1 MTQSLSKS
9 RLVCAA
15 LFLTLMIAA
24 GCAFMGDS
32 SPHCG
37 VLSVA
42 AQASSANAT
51 VTNNVTVSPV
61 SISLGS
67 TLQATGK
74 VTDGKKPLPNATV
87 VLHMGDV
94 KLADAKTNANGDYS
108 FNVPIGVYYFP
119 AALSAGA
126 TIYTVVEPQN
136 ASFISTPSAV
146 TTVSVDLVPLYLII
160 AVITVAILVGLYL
173 YMQRIRGKDLLGPL
187 RKWRAKPSVKATA
200 QAESSL
206 TEAPPSEQGHAV
218 VSETPQGDTTKEEPQ
233 KGLGSVV
240 PAESAAPPVDE
251 TQRDAAIQPPEPE
264 APESVAETGVLK
276 QAHEFFE
283 RGSDKQAVN
292 MLYDAAIMDVATT
305 REVPIASHTTHWE
318 KYNTVEAA
326 VPEIQEPLLK
336 LTTIYELANY
346 SGRALTEEQRNAAV
360 DAFRAIK
367 AHLESAN
374 T

>member
-1 MTQSLSKS
+1 
-9 RLVCAA
+9 
-15 LFLTLMIAA
+15 MIAA

-32 SPHCG
+32 SPRDG

-42 AQASSANAT
+42 AQASPANAT
-51 VTNNVTVSPV
+51 VTNNVTLSPV

-74 VTDGKKPLPNATV
+74 VTDGKKPLADATV

-94 KLADAKTNANGDYS
+94 KLADAKTNANGDYA
-108 FNVPIGVYYFP
+108 FNVPVGLYYFP

-126 TIYTVVEPQN
+126 TVYTVVEPQN

-146 TTVSVDLVPLYLII
+146 TTITVDLVPFYLII
-160 AVITVAILVGLYL
+160 AIITVAILVGLYL
-173 YMQRIRGKDLLGPL
+173 YARRMRGMKVFGDLGK
-187 RKWRAKPSVKATA
+187 RRAKPEKGPIQHK
-200 QAESSL
+200 QAEF
-206 TEAPPSEQGHAV
+206 T
-218 VSETPQGDTTKEEPQ
+218 DEEPQ
-233 KGLGSVV
+233 EAIEPALS
-240 PAESAAPPVDE
+240 AESAALPVDE
-251 TQRDAAIQPPEPE
+251 TQQDVAVQPPEPE

-292 MLYDAAIMDVATT
+292 MLYDAAILDVATT
-305 REVPIASHTTHWE
+305 HEVTIASHATHWE
-318 KYNTVEAA
+318 KYHTIEAA

-336 LTTIYELANY
+336 LTTIYERANY
-346 SGRALTEEQRNAAV
+346 SGRALTEEQQNAAL